1 MHRLASVFFTAVL
14 GAAALVACQTAP
26 HVAPGAAPNAQPAPV
41 SGFVT
46 DMKAFEAFIAT
57 KPTPAQFHT
66 AYPDVMLVT
75 PDMMT
80 TREMRQNNSR
90 YFPKMDADGR
100 IVGGS
105 FM

>member
-1 MHRLASVFFTAVL
+1 MHRLAILFFTAVL
-14 GAAALVACQTAP
+14 GGAALVACQTSPQAASAANP
-26 HVAPGAAPNAQPAPV
+26 KPVA
-41 SGFVT
+41 GFVT
-46 DMKAFEAFIAT
+46 DLKAFDAFIAT
-57 KPTPAQFHT
+57 KPTAAQFHA

-80 TREMRQNNSR
+80 TREMRENHSR

>member
-1 MHRLASVFFTAVL
+1 MHRLAILFFTAVL
-14 GAAALVACQTAP
+14 GAAALVACQTSP
-26 HVAPGAAPNAQPAPV
+26 AAPPHPV
-41 SGFVT
+41 AGFVT
-46 DMKAFEAFIAT
+46 DMKAFDAFIAT
-57 KPTPAQFHT
+57 KPTPEQFHAT
-66 AYPDVMLVT
+66 YPDVMLVT

-90 YFPKMDADGR
+90 YFPKMDAGH

>member
-1 MHRLASVFFTAVL
+1 MHRLAILFFTAVL
-14 GAAALVACQTAP
+14 GGAALVACQTAP
-26 HVAPGAAPNAQPAPV
+26 ATQPKPTA
-41 SGFVT
+41 GFVL
-46 DMKAFEAFIAT
+46 DMKAFDAFIAT
-57 KPTPAQFHT
+57 KPTPEQFHA

-90 YFPKMDADGR
+90 YFPKMDAVGH

>member
-1 MHRLASVFFTAVL
+1 MNRIAPLFFTAVL
-14 GAAALVACQTAP
+14 GVASLSACQTAP
-26 HVAPGAAPNAQPAPV
+26 AAQPKPV

-46 DMKAFEAFIAT
+46 DMKAFDAFIAT
-57 KPTPAQFHT
+57 HPTPAQFHA
-66 AYPDVMLVT
+66 AYPDVTLVT

-90 YFPKMDADGR
+90 YFPKLDADGR

-105 FM
+105 FQ